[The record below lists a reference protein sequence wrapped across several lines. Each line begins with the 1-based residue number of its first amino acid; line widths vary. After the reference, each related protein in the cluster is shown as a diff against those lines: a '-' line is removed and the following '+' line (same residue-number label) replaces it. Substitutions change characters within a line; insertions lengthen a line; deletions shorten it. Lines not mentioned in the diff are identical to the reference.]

1 MNNALKLE
9 LQLLKW
15 NLNWRRFDARISCI
29 SRWNLLN
36 SENEPVKGTQ
46 KMAFKIS
53 RINPNEPLKI
63 TLTISEINLYLP
75 QKAIQGL
82 DFKLRTASWTLKRKS
97 WKHLEN
103 MIGGRS
109 PASRE
114 EIVEILMIFFKHCCW
129 WFNTGIHLSSN
140 MRGGVITRPSLFHS
154 YQRVFVEQ
162 KCFQKI
168 LIGPAWHP
176 VKGCSFFKDW
186 FMRMAS
192 LHW

>member
-1 MNNALKLE
+1 MRKTMNNALKLE

-36 SENEPVKGTQ
+36 RENELVKGTQ
-46 KMAFKIS
+46 KMAFEIYW
-53 RINPNEPLKI
+53 INLNEPLQI
-63 TLTISEINLYLP
+63 TLNYINP
-75 QKAIQGL
+75 KNL
-82 DFKLRTASWTLKRKS
+82 DFNHRTARWTLKRREG
-97 WKHLEN
+97 HEN
-103 MIGGRS
+103 TLKIWL
-109 PASRE
+109 AVDHQHSRE
-114 EIVEILMIFFKHCCW
+114 GIVEILMKCFLKNCW
-129 WFNTGIHLSSN
+129 RFNTSIHLSSN

-186 FMRMAS
+186 FVRMTS
-192 LHW
+192 LHWEK